1 MIGVF
6 IWNATG
12 LTIGVDSSSPDV
24 FPKTNA
30 NTEITATTAATIQ
43 S

>member
-1 MIGVF
+1 LIGYF

-12 LTIGVDSSSPDV
+12 LTFVSASSSPDV

-30 NTEITATTAATIQ
+30 NTEITATIAATIQ
-43 S
+43 I